1 MIRLRSRA
9 VIFGPAIAAGL
20 FLFFSQWEN
29 LMRDI
34 DMKCDDNYYRLSLTW
49 PLQPS
54 GLIRDKASWVPVYDE
69 SRHADFGVESVR
81 GSTRTGSLL
90 DINVAELYFS
100 INARKHFIQG
110 LEFWG
115 KDK

>member
-1 MIRLRSRA
+1 
-9 VIFGPAIAAGL
+9 
-20 FLFFSQWEN
+20 
-29 LMRDI
+29 
-34 DMKCDDNYYRLSLTW
+34 MKCGDSHYRLSLTW
-49 PLQPS
+49 SLQSS
-54 GLIRDKASWVPVYDE
+54 GIIRDKAFWLPVNDE
-69 SRHADFGVESVR
+69 SRHTDFGVESVR
-81 GSTRTGSLL
+81 GSTRTGSIL